1 VTDRDTVTRI
11 LAGIAKKA
19 LAQIHE
25 RCAEAQKALAQDN
38 PLGAI
43 GALAGLEEQI
53 RNVSTRLMVLR
64 EITEIQEEK
73 LQTRRNT

>member
-1 VTDRDTVTRI
+1 MIDRDTATSI

-19 LAQIHE
+19 LGRIHE
-25 RCAEAQKALAQDN
+25 RCTEAQKALEQDN

-73 LQTRRNT
+73 SRTRRNS

>member
-1 VTDRDTVTRI
+1 VTDRDIATGI

-19 LAQIHE
+19 LVRIHE
-25 RCAEAQKALAQDN
+25 RCTEAQNALAQDN

-43 GALAGLEEQI
+43 EVLAGLEEQI

-73 LQTRRNT
+73 SQTRRNT

>member
-1 VTDRDTVTRI
+1 VIDRDTITDI

-25 RCAEAQKALAQDN
+25 RCTEAQKALAQDN

-53 RNVSTRLMVLR
+53 RNVSLRLMVLR

-73 LQTRRNT
+73 PHTRRNT

>member
-1 VTDRDTVTRI
+1 MIDRDTATSI

-25 RCAEAQKALAQDN
+25 RCTEAQKALEQDK

-53 RNVSTRLMVLR
+53 RNVSLRLMVLR

-73 LQTRRNT
+73 PQTRRNT

>member
-1 VTDRDTVTRI
+1 MIDRDTITDI

-25 RCAEAQKALAQDN
+25 RCTEAQEALAQDN
-38 PLGAI
+38 HLGAF

-53 RNVSTRLMVLR
+53 RDVSTRLMILR

-73 LQTRRNT
+73 SHTRRNT